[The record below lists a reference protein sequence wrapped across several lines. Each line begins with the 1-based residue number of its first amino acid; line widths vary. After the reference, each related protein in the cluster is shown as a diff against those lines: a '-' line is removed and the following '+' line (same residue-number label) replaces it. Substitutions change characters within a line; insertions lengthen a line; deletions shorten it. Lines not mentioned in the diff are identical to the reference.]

1 MSPFPQ
7 KSALPVSA
15 GSRSRAGA
23 GQRWRCGRWTRTLW
37 LSHLSPH
44 CTPSIPIS
52 RNWTVFWAL
61 SSKAGCWS
69 EDLDFLCQYFLEG
82 EVFVE
87 CIWWQLVLHCSHLYF
102 VFCCVLSFLKFSF
115 LFYFYL
121 AGCSQPQL
129 GSSVHCLLTVYLT
142 HSNGNTHLFWSWAN
156 SQGRRPQPREL
167 LGNEKLIS
175 GLSDLLLFWPPGL
188 LDFLL
193 REFSLPPPC
202 ITVVR
207 YHSSSS
213 VIDS

>member
-1 MSPFPQ
+1 MTQAHVSGWGCWLPACLSVPMSPFPQ

-129 GSSVHCLLTVYLT
+129 GSSVHYWQSISPTLMGT
-142 HSNGNTHLFWSWAN
+142 HICFGPEQTLREGGPNPGNFWGMKSWFLVFQT
-156 SQGRRPQPREL
+156 SCF
-167 LGNEKLIS
+167 
-175 GLSDLLLFWPPGL
+175 SDLQAF
-188 LDFLL
+188 
-193 REFSLPPPC
+193 
-202 ITVVR
+202 
-207 YHSSSS
+207 
-213 VIDS
+213 